1 LHEIIS
7 PVLTDIKPASLI
19 KTYESNQNITDS
31 DASVKLT
38 KTSLNFLY
46 TAFKDRSP
54 GFKKYSV
61 ISLGHLV
68 SEMLETYDLS
78 SHAEEFANTYINFEL
93 KRIKNEKLPEEN
105 QDSRLA
111 AYTDAARADSIQD
124 LQYRHEELLNE
135 FISHMPDLKLK
146 DKTRNFTEEQ
156 RRAIFWKQKGTCQI
170 CGRVCRE
177 NEFHADHVLPWS
189 KGNPTSLENGQVL
202 CTECNLKK
210 GNRG

>member
-1 LHEIIS
+1 
-7 PVLTDIKPASLI
+7 
-19 KTYESNQNITDS
+19 
-31 DASVKLT
+31 
-38 KTSLNFLY
+38 
-46 TAFKDRSP
+46 
-54 GFKKYSV
+54 
-61 ISLGHLV
+61 
-68 SEMLETYDLS
+68 
-78 SHAEEFANTYINFEL
+78 
-93 KRIKNEKLPEEN
+93 LPEEN